1 MTDRDRRQRFFREM
15 ADVPLNPEDPR
26 YYPLYEDQSDVV
38 LRLKETILFSE
49 GESAQLLSGYRGAG
63 KSTELRRLR
72 SELGAEDYT
81 VVLIDVED
89 YLDLHTP
96 IDITDFLL
104 ALCGALAEKL
114 TDEALLPE
122 SPARAALG
130 QRLWGFVTGTI
141 VTLKD
146 VSLAGMKVELKSNP
160 LFRQEVQKALGTSL
174 GAFAREVR
182 GFVAECVLAL
192 EAARPGTALVVLV
205 DSVEHA
211 RGTNE
216 TEARVHES
224 LERLFADHDDKL
236 KLPSTHVIY
245 TVPPWLRI
253 RRPNIGSPYSGAGLL
268 TLPAQKV
275 RAYVD
280 DGDGQP
286 YAPGIERLVQLV
298 GKRTDWS
305 VVLGDR
311 DALEELILATGGH
324 LRDLVRVLQTVALEA
339 RTLPASADARRA
351 ALERLRAQF
360 TPIPHEDV
368 RWLARIARSHEAEL
382 RDLEG
387 LGSLAR
393 YFDSHLVLCYQNGSE
408 WYDVH
413 PIVRDVVLDL
423 ADRLESQA
431 AS

>member
-1 MTDRDRRQRFFREM
+1 
-15 ADVPLNPEDPR
+15 
-26 YYPLYEDQSDVV
+26 
-38 LRLKETILFSE
+38 
-49 GESAQLLSGYRGAG
+49 
-63 KSTELRRLR
+63 
-72 SELGAEDYT
+72 
-81 VVLIDVED
+81 
-89 YLDLHTP
+89 
-96 IDITDFLL
+96 
-104 ALCGALAEKL
+104 
-114 TDEALLPE
+114 
-122 SPARAALG
+122 
-130 QRLWGFVTGTI
+130 
-141 VTLKD
+141 
-146 VSLAGMKVELKSNP
+146 
-160 LFRQEVQKALGTSL
+160 
-174 GAFAREVR
+174 
-182 GFVAECVLAL
+182 
-192 EAARPGTALVVLV
+192 
-205 DSVEHA
+205 

-413 PIVRDVVLDL
+413 PIVRDVV
-423 ADRLESQA
+423 
-431 AS
+431 

>member
-130 QRLWGFVTGTI
+130 QRLWGFVTGTS
-141 VTLKD
+141 VTLRE

-286 YAPGIERLVQLV
+286 YAAGISSSLV
-298 GKRTDWS
+298 KRTDWS

-311 DALEELILATGGH
+311 DALRGADSGDGRAPARPRPRPADRRPGGSH
-324 LRDLVRVLQTVALEA
+324 FT
-339 RTLPASADARRA
+339 ASADARRA

-360 TPIPHEDV
+360 TPIPLRGRSVAGSDRSLPRSRVEGPGGPGQPGAVLRQPPGALLPERVGVV
-368 RWLARIARSHEAEL
+368 RRPPHRS
-382 RDLEG
+382 
-387 LGSLAR
+387 
-393 YFDSHLVLCYQNGSE
+393 
-408 WYDVH
+408 
-413 PIVRDVVLDL
+413 
-423 ADRLESQA
+423 
-431 AS
+431 